1 MQLWVRYKLGGKVFN
16 KKVFVASAN
25 LDLGAGQMP
34 EIMVVIMTKTRIN
47 RASIVFDKLYM

>member
-47 RASIVFDKLYM
+47 RASIVF

>member
-34 EIMVVIMTKTRIN
+34 DHGGNNDENKNKPSIN
-47 RASIVFDKLYM
+47 CF

>member
-25 LDLGAGQMP
+25 LYLGAGQMP
-34 EIMVVIMTKTRIN
+34 QIMVVINNDENKNKPSIN
-47 RASIVFDKLYM
+47 CF